1 MGHGLRL
8 DNNKNKISILGS
20 DFMTEL
26 RERERESLKRP
37 ETDLRDKEFYV
48 KLSWSSLIV
57 TLKSL

>member
-1 MGHGLRL
+1 
-8 DNNKNKISILGS
+8 
-20 DFMTEL
+20 MTEL

-57 TLKSL
+57 TLKSI